1 MLSAAT
7 LVKLLLTCPCS
18 DEKARLFW
26 RACPQVVTALTV
38 STSGLCIPLSLPFS
52 RLCFCHA
59 LIFCHTLIFC
69 HVLVFCHALVLLC
82 RACFWGC
89 VLKSAVST
97 VLTVCAYV
105 IISSESNLCYMSIA
119 LD

>member
-1 MLSAAT
+1 MFSAAT

-26 RACPQVVTALTV
+26 HACPQMVTALTV

-52 RLCFCHA
+52 RLCFCH
-59 LIFCHTLIFC
+59 
-69 HVLVFCHALVLLC
+69 VLVFCHVLDLLC

-89 VLKSAVST
+89 VMKSAVNT
-97 VLTVCAYV
+97 VLTACAYV